1 MTSALTRWYSRTTS
15 RSSSGSSCSESA
27 VEPTRSQN
35 ITVNWRRSA
44 EVSLESRVW
53 GLESGV
59 VFLLAFC
66 PFAPL
71 SSYERGSAGRAELG
85 GRPYLMSTAR
95 ASPHEC
101 GSAFFTELGPFAV
114 LILAVRAYHA
124 PYPPEQLAGSDTLS
138 GPFHTDMYD

>member
-1 MTSALTRWYSRTTS
+1 MMVAQVARYAWMTS
-15 RSSSGSSCSESA
+15 RSSSGSSCSERA

-71 SSYERGSAGRAELG
+71 LPCLPMRGVPQAGQN
-85 GRPYLMSTAR
+85 
-95 ASPHEC
+95 
-101 GSAFFTELGPFAV
+101 
-114 LILAVRAYHA
+114 LAVGLTSCPQLGQARTRAVPHSS
-124 PYPPEQLAGSDTLS
+124 QNLA
-138 GPFHTDMYD
+138 